1 MVVRDAH
8 GNELRDDDAV
18 EVLKNIRV
26 KGSSDT
32 VTTGTVFKN
41 IRLNLHDAESIECG
55 QGRNIVSLQTC
66 HIRRAS

>member
-8 GNELRDDDAV
+8 GNELRDGDAV
-18 EVLKNIRV
+18 QVLKDIRV

-41 IRLNLHDAESIECG
+41 IRLNLGDAESVECG
-55 QGRNIVSLQTC
+55 QGRNIVVLQTC
-66 HIRRAS
+66 FIRRAN